1 LIRIDSGKSTRA
13 SAADA
18 PSNGQGW
25 TVAGQSTTRGRTMHK
40 AVEHPSTITWP
51 AEGVRRVPYAVYSDE
66 AIFKQ
71 EQDAIFRGPIW
82 HFLGLEAQIPE
93 PGCFVLAQVGETPV
107 IVVRDRDGDVRALV
121 NRCSHKGTPLA
132 FVPDGK
138 VDQFMCVYHNW
149 CYDLGGKLLSVA
161 FERGVRGKGG
171 MAPTFRKDQHGLRR
185 LRVHTICGLVFG
197 TLSDETPSFEEYV
210 GPDLIANIRRV
221 CGRPLRVLGQYS
233 QKLPSNWKLYIENVK
248 DPYHASILH
257 AFNGVMKQD
266 RLTMEGGITMG
277 ARGWHHIS
285 YSKMLT
291 DSGGE
296 IYETEKMR
304 SAEISAYGFGLRD
317 KSMID
322 VWDDHG
328 DGVSMT
334 IQTIFPNFVLQQLRN
349 CLAVRTIVPRSTHE
363 AELMWTAFG
372 YVDDDARRLQGRLK
386 QANMMGPAGLIAMED
401 GMIGGL
407 VQKGI
412 AGDVDKASVLEMGGH
427 GIEPIPGSRVSEG
440 SVRGFWTGYRALMG
454 L

>member
-1 LIRIDSGKSTRA
+1 
-13 SAADA
+13 
-18 PSNGQGW
+18 
-25 TVAGQSTTRGRTMHK
+25 
-40 AVEHPSTITWP
+40 
-51 AEGVRRVPYAVYSDE
+51 VPY
-66 AIFKQ
+66 
-71 EQDAIFRGPIW
+71 
-82 HFLGLEAQIPE
+82 
-93 PGCFVLAQVGETPV
+93 
-107 IVVRDRDGDVRALV
+107 
-121 NRCSHKGTPLA
+121 
-132 FVPDGK
+132 GK

-149 CYDLGGKLLSVA
+149 CYDLGGKLLSAA

-171 MAPTFRKDQHGLRR
+171 MASTFHKEEHGLQR

-197 TLSDETPSFEEYV
+197 TLSDETPSFEDYV

-291 DSGGE
+291 DTGGE
-296 IYETEKMR
+296 IYQTAKMR

-317 KSMID
+317 NSMID

-349 CLAVRTIVPRSTHE
+349 CLAVRTIVPKSTHE

-372 YVDDDARRLQGRLK
+372 YLDDDARRLQGRLK

-407 VQKGI
+407 VQRGI
-412 AGDVDKASVLEMGGH
+412 AGDLDKASILEMGGH

-454 L
+454 V

>member
-1 LIRIDSGKSTRA
+1 MR
-13 SAADA
+13 
-18 PSNGQGW
+18 N
-25 TVAGQSTTRGRTMHK
+25 
-40 AVEHPSTITWP
+40 AVEHSAMTWP
-51 AEGVRRVPYAVYSDE
+51 AEGVARVPYAVYSDE
-66 AIFKQ
+66 VIFKQ
-71 EQDAIFRGPIW
+71 EQEAIFRGPIW

-107 IVVRDRDGDVRALV
+107 ILVRDRDGAVRALV

-132 FVPDGK
+132 FVPYGK

-171 MAPTFRKDQHGLRR
+171 MAPTFRKEEHGLQQ

-197 TLSDETPSFEEYV
+197 TLSAETLSFEDYV
-210 GPDLIANIRRV
+210 GPDHIANIRRV

-257 AFNGVMKQD
+257 AFNSVMKQD
-266 RLTMEGGITMG
+266 RLTMEGGIIMG

-285 YSKMLT
+285 YSKMAT
-291 DSGGE
+291 DTGGQ
-296 IYETEKMR
+296 IYDTANMR
-304 SAEISAYGFGLRD
+304 SAELSEYGFGLRD
-317 KSMID
+317 KSMVD

-328 DGVSMT
+328 DGISMT

-349 CLAVRTIVPRSTHE
+349 CLAVRTIVPKGTHE

-372 YVDDDARRLQGRLK
+372 YADDDARRLQGRLK

-412 AGDVDKASVLEMGGH
+412 AGDLDKASVLEMGGR

>member
-1 LIRIDSGKSTRA
+1 MR
-13 SAADA
+13 
-18 PSNGQGW
+18 N
-25 TVAGQSTTRGRTMHK
+25 
-40 AVEHPSTITWP
+40 AVEERSGITWP

-71 EQDAIFRGPIW
+71 EQRAIFRGPIW

-93 PGCFVLAQVGETPV
+93 PGCFVLAQVGETPI
-107 IVVRDRDGDVRALV
+107 IVVRDRDGAVQALV
-121 NRCSHKGTPLA
+121 NRCSHKGTQLA
-132 FVPDGK
+132 FVPWGK

-149 CYDLGGKLLSVA
+149 CYDLGGKLLSAA
-161 FERGVRGKGG
+161 FERGVGGKGG
-171 MAPTFRKDQHGLRR
+171 MASTFRKEEHGLQR

-197 TLSDETPSFEEYV
+197 TLNAETPSFEEYV
-210 GPDLIANIRRV
+210 GPDHLANIQRV

-257 AFNGVMKQD
+257 AFNSVMKQD
-266 RLTMEGGITMG
+266 RLTMEGGIIMG

-291 DSGGE
+291 DTGGE
-296 IYETEKMR
+296 IYETAKMR

-322 VWDDHG
+322 VWDDHS

-349 CLAVRTIVPRSTHE
+349 CLAVRTIVPKGTHE

-372 YVDDDARRLQGRLK
+372 YADDDARRLQGRLK

-412 AGDVDKASVLEMGGH
+412 AGDLNKASVLEMGGH

>member
-1 LIRIDSGKSTRA
+1 
-13 SAADA
+13 
-18 PSNGQGW
+18 
-25 TVAGQSTTRGRTMHK
+25 MHK

-66 AIFKQ
+66 AIFTQ
-71 EQDAIFRGPIW
+71 EQDTIFRGPIW

-93 PGCFVLAQVGETPV
+93 SGCFVLAQVGETPV
-107 IVVRDRDGDVRALV
+107 IMVRDRDGDVRALV

-132 FVPDGK
+132 FVPYGK

-149 CYDLGGKLLSVA
+149 CYDLGGKLLSAA

-171 MAPTFRKDQHGLRR
+171 MAPTFRKDQHGLQR

-221 CGRPLRVLGQYS
+221 CGRPLRVLGEYS

-328 DGVSMT
+328 DDVSMT

-349 CLAVRTIVPRSTHE
+349 CLAVRTIVPKSTHE

-372 YVDDDARRLQGRLK
+372 YEDDDARQLQGRLK

-412 AGDVDKASVLEMGGH
+412 AGDLDKASVLEMGGH

-454 L
+454 F